1 MADKVSRLLSDP
13 HSRKEK
19 RDLRVPSIVGLTV
32 SNLIFTVI
40 SNIGFKLSA
49 DSARWQHFL
58 WWQVVGNLSG
68 FLSVI
73 AFTLLLRRISL
84 HLAFAV
90 TAGFGF
96 ALVQVLGARF
106 IFHEPITS
114 WQWFGVALITS
125 GIFIVCLGR

>member
-1 MADKVSRLLSDP
+1 MRALAIL
-13 HSRKEK
+13 
-19 RDLRVPSIVGLTV
+19 GLTA

-49 DSARWQHFL
+49 DSAGWQGFL
-58 WWQVVGNLSG
+58 WWQIVGNLSG

-73 AFTLLLRRISL
+73 AFTILLRLISL

-96 ALVQVLGARF
+96 ALVQLVGAGF
-106 IFHEPITS
+106 VFHEAITE
-114 WQWFGVALITS
+114 WQWFGVALITG
-125 GIFIVCLGR
+125 GIFIVSLGR

>member
-1 MADKVSRLLSDP
+1 MRPLA
-13 HSRKEK
+13 
-19 RDLRVPSIVGLTV
+19 IVALTV
-32 SNLIFTVI
+32 SNLILQVI
-40 SNIGFKLSA
+40 SNIGFKFSA
-49 DSARWQHFL
+49 DSLRWQHFL
-58 WWQVVGNLSG
+58 WWQVVGNISG

-96 ALVQVLGARF
+96 ALVELVGARF
-106 IFHEPITS
+106 VFHEAITS
-114 WQWFGVALITS
+114 WQWFGVVLITS